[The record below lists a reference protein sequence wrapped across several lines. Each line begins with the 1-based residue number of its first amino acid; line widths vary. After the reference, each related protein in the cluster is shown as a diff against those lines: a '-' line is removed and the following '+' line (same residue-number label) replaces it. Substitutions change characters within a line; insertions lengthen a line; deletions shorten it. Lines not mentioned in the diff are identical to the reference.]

1 MEQNIEDNQEEVGL
15 AVLTLQMS
23 WRYRDFVNAGKA
35 YGTFW
40 GILMGK
46 PMLEGDMMEEEI
58 EDQME

>member
-1 MEQNIEDNQEEVGL
+1 MEYNIEENQEEVGL

-23 WRYRDFVNAGKA
+23 WRYRDFANAGKA

-46 PMLEGDMMEEEI
+46 PMVEECMIEGEI
-58 EDQME
+58 ED